1 MNSSRR
7 RRIKLGFFTLMWCRK
22 VMTTAKIKK
31 LIELS
36 QKILCGESGMAAI
49 LLVTGSLAAS

>member
-1 MNSSRR
+1 MNSSRK
-7 RRIKLGFFTLMWCRK
+7 IKLGFFTLMWCRK